1 MSWPMHDAGPTTPE
15 PGRGDPGRGGPG
27 GEQGRREETLRTEP
41 DPGEFDDYGE
51 PEDTGPRR
59 GRHSAPDPLP
69 PLEGPML
76 GGGPTP
82 AETTLPLALNWPA
95 PPARPPRGRGTQDT
109 GATGVPAGWRRV
121 GRPGAPPDQA
131 PRKPT
136 FTPHQPGSPPGRS
149 APPRQPTFTPHEPG
163 ALRQPT
169 FTPHEPGVPGIST
182 EPLVGARPPRPQA
195 PAAAPRSSLIR
206 SSAGMAVGTLAS
218 RVTGF
223 LRTFVFVAA
232 LGTGPLANDY
242 NNANTLPNTVYY
254 LMLGG
259 IFTSVVVP
267 LLVKA
272 AKHDP
277 DHGEAYAQ
285 RMFTMGV
292 VALLAVT
299 VVGTAL
305 ADPLVSLYA
314 PTIHGAE
321 RNLMVVWAYFFIPQI
336 FFYGMSSLIAAV
348 LNTRGSFAAPMWTP
362 VVNNVVVIAVGGLYV
377 ATFGLHQ
384 TPSSISSGAVQLLGF
399 GTTLGIVLQTIVL
412 LPALRQVGFKWHP
425 DFAFRRDEV
434 SEIRRMTGW
443 MAGYVITQWAGNLV
457 AQIVANTTSS
467 DPAAST
473 RGYSAYT
480 YSWMLFQ
487 LPYAIIGISVI
498 TALLPRMSEHA
509 DIRRYSLVRNDF
521 STGVRLSSVIVVP
534 AAIFL
539 AVLGGPIA
547 QVIFSYGS
555 THAKDAQYIGQ
566 VFGLFSLGLVPFMLT
581 QLQLRVFYSF
591 HDSRTAAFV
600 GLLTMTV
607 GIVGDLIALGTLS
620 KADLVAGLAVA
631 YGVANLFGAIAGW
644 ILLLRRVGSL
654 DGWAV
659 ARSLARMHLATVPG
673 VIFALLVMYGGRRIL
688 HNPSPGYGLFVTI
701 FGGGGAVL
709 LYAICARKLRVA
721 EFGFLMRT
729 VAGRFGGQSGRH

>member
-1 MSWPMHDAGPTTPE
+1 M
-15 PGRGDPGRGGPG
+15 
-27 GEQGRREETLRTEP
+27 
-41 DPGEFDDYGE
+41 
-51 PEDTGPRR
+51 
-59 GRHSAPDPLP
+59 PL
-69 PLEGPML
+69 
-76 GGGPTP
+76 T
-82 AETTLPLALNWPA
+82 LNWGTAA
-95 PPARPPRGRGTQDT
+95 PPARPRQPVRPDAQPSDFVQPRFTPSRAPLEGGPGGPIPPVKDAGPGGPIPPAEIKRGR
-109 GATGVPAGWRRV
+109 AG
-121 GRPGAPPDQA
+121 PLE
-131 PRKPT
+131 
-136 FTPHQPGSPPGRS
+136 
-149 APPRQPTFTPHEPG
+149 APPRTRR
-163 ALRQPT
+163 L
-169 FTPHEPGVPGIST
+169 
-182 EPLVGARPPRPQA
+182 A
-195 PAAAPRSSLIR
+195 PADTALSRRSLVS
-206 SSAGMAVGTLAS
+206 SSAGMAVGTLVS

-223 LRTFVFVAA
+223 LRTAVFAYA
-232 LGTGPLANDY
+232 LGVGPLGNAY

-277 DHGEAYAQ
+277 DGGEAYAQ
-285 RMFTMGV
+285 RMFTLGV
-292 VALLAVT
+292 VALLVVT
-299 VVGTAL
+299 VVATAMAEL
-305 ADPLVSLYA
+305 LVGLYA

-336 FFYGMSSLIAAV
+336 FFYGMSSLIMAV

-362 VVNNVVVIAVGGLYV
+362 VINNVVVIMVGGLYV
-377 ATFGLHQ
+377 TTAGLRQ
-384 TPSSISSGAVQLLGF
+384 TPSSISTGAVQLLGF
-399 GTTLGIVLQTIVL
+399 GTTLGIVLQTVALI
-412 LPALRQVGFKWHP
+412 PALRHVGFKWHP

-443 MAGYVITQWAGNLV
+443 MTGYVVTQWAGNLV

-473 RGYSAYT
+473 RGYSTYT

-521 STGVRLSSVIVVP
+521 STGVRLASVIVVP

-539 AVLGGPIA
+539 GVLGGPIA

-555 THAKDAQYIGQ
+555 TRGPDAQYIGL

-607 GIVGDLIALGTLS
+607 AIIGDLIALSTLS

-631 YGVANLFGAIAGW
+631 YGAANLVGAIAGW

-673 VIFALLVMYGGRRIL
+673 LLFALVVMWGAGRIL
-688 HNPSPGYGLFVTI
+688 HDPSPAYGLFVTV
-701 FGGGGAVL
+701 FGGGGAVA
-709 LYAICARKLRVA
+709 LYAMFARKLRVA

>member
-1 MSWPMHDAGPTTPE
+1 MPP
-15 PGRGDPGRGGPG
+15 
-27 GEQGRREETLRTEP
+27 P
-41 DPGEFDDYGE
+41 DGFMP
-51 PEDTGPRR
+51 
-59 GRHSAPDPLP
+59 
-69 PLEGPML
+69 
-76 GGGPTP
+76 GGGPSP
-82 AETTLPLALNWPA
+82 AETTMPLTLNWGAAA
-95 PPARPPRGRGTQDT
+95 PPAPSRRPVRPDGSQPSDFVQPR
-109 GATGVPAGWRRV
+109 
-121 GRPGAPPDQA
+121 
-131 PRKPT
+131 
-136 FTPHQPGSPPGRS
+136 FTPARTPPLDPRRAAPAPAPAPGEAE
-149 APPRQPTFTPHEPG
+149 APPR
-163 ALRQPT
+163 R
-169 FTPHEPGVPGIST
+169 
-182 EPLVGARPPRPQA
+182 R
-195 PAAAPRSSLIR
+195 AATDPSVSRRSLIS
-206 SSAGMAVGTLAS
+206 SSAGMAVGTLVS

-223 LRTFVFVAA
+223 LRTAVFAYA
-232 LGTGPLANDY
+232 LGVGHLGNAY
-242 NNANTLPNTVYY
+242 NNANTLPNTIYY

-285 RMFTMGV
+285 RMFTLGV

-299 VVGTAL
+299 VMGTAL

-314 PTIHGAE
+314 PTIHGAD

-362 VVNNVVVIAVGGLYV
+362 VINNVVVIAVGGLYV
-377 ATFGLHQ
+377 TTAGLHQ
-384 TPSSISSGAVQLLGF
+384 TPQSISPGAVQLLGF

-412 LPALRQVGFKWHP
+412 LPALRQVRFKWHP

-457 AQIVANTTSS
+457 AQIVANTTSGT
-467 DPAAST
+467 AIT

-539 AVLGGPIA
+539 GVLGGPVA

-555 THAKDAQYIGQ
+555 SHAQDAQYIGQ

-591 HDSRTAAFV
+591 HDSRTAALV

-607 GIVGDLIALGTLS
+607 GIIGDLIALGTLS

-631 YGVANLFGAIAGW
+631 YGVANLCGAIAGW

-654 DGWAV
+654 DGRAV

-673 VIFALLVMYGGRRIL
+673 VIFALLVMYGGSRIL
-688 HNPSPGYGLFVTI
+688 HNPGPGYGLFVTI